1 MKTFFTLVLILF
13 VGLIISVVGCE
24 EQREDLNYL

>member
-1 MKTFFTLVLILF
+1 MKTFLTLALILF

-24 EQREDLNYL
+24 EQSEDLNHL